1 MTAER
6 RLERLT
12 SPEIAAGLAAG
23 RRTVLL
29 PCAAIEQHGP
39 HLPLSVDADH
49 ADELAL
55 RVAERLDALVAPTLR
70 IGCSAHH
77 LDFAGTLSLRPETL
91 EALYVDCCR
100 SLARHGFDRILIFS
114 GHIGNFPVLEDIAP
128 RLAGAVPADV
138 EVSVFT
144 DKAAVLQAWRDTV
157 QVNTGL
163 GDRVGGHADIAETS
177 IMLSLDPGA
186 VRGELIEPGFVGVP
200 DEALLAR
207 VFKDGVGTLTPNG
220 VLGDPRDSS
229 AELGELC
236 LEAVTTLLVDFF
248 DPPRPDDAPKHH
260 EGGPK

>member
-1 MTAER
+1 MTPER

-12 SPEIAAGLAAG
+12 SPEVAAALAAG
-23 RRTVLL
+23 RRTIVL
-29 PCAAIEQHGP
+29 PCGAIEQHGP

-49 ADELAL
+49 AEQLAL

-100 SLARHGFDRILIFS
+100 SLARHGFERILIFS

-128 RLAGAVPADV
+128 RLARSVPAHV
-138 EVSVFT
+138 EVAVFT
-144 DKAAVLQAWRDTV
+144 DKAAVLHAWRDAVDTGS
-157 QVNTGL
+157 GL

-177 IMLSLDPGA
+177 VMLALAPDA
-186 VRGELIEPGFVGVP
+186 VRRELIQPGFIGVP
-200 DEALLAR
+200 DADLLAR
-207 VFKDGVGTLTPNG
+207 VFENGIGSISSNG

-229 AELGELC
+229 PELGMLC
-236 LEAVTTLLVDFF
+236 LEAVTTVLIDFF
-248 DPPRPDDAPKHH
+248 DSPETGVGQGTP
-260 EGGPK
+260 EGGWK